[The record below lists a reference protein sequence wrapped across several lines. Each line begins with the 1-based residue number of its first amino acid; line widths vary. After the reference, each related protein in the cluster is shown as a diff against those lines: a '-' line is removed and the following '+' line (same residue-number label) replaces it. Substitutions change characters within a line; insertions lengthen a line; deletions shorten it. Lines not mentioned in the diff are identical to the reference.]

1 MMPKN
6 TFRLGAHDG
15 AHYLHLFDLTAVSSV
30 RPELCRRFGWS
41 DQASAKV
48 GEGDLEFDVY
58 MNAANG
64 VVAPD
69 QLEAARSVLS
79 QIVEMDDTARSIPTD
94 LDHDEVLARVKLI
107 DVNKVRFRYFATTV
121 NTEWD
126 VDFTLNVNGAWECA
140 GIVPPRQ

>member
-1 MMPKN
+1 MLPKN
-6 TFRLGAHDG
+6 TFRLGAQD
-15 AHYLHLFDLTAVSSV
+15 ASHYLRLFDLAAISPV

-48 GEGDLEFDVY
+48 GEGDLEFDIY
-58 MNAANG
+58 MNAVNG

-69 QLEAARSVLS
+69 QLKTARSVLS
-79 QIVEMDDTARSIPTD
+79 QIVEMDDAARAISTD
-94 LDHDEVLARVKLI
+94 LDHDEVLARIKLI
-107 DVNKVRFRYFATTV
+107 DAKKVRFRYFATAV

-126 VDFTLNVNGAWECA
+126 VDFTLNTNGAWECA